1 MINEKAVSR
10 AQQKFFGMV
19 RARQKGEMQNASP
32 EVEKAAASM
41 KKSDVKKFASTKH
54 KGLPDKKEVKE
65 DKKPYGE
72 ERFCELCGKMEYR
85 EECSYGPKMWDMFTV
100 KNFTEQITGWRK
112 ELPEAY
118 LRIQERGRTYSIIFN
133 WRGRTLKVQMVFN
146 KFGRPSKDEVKAELN
161 KVYPNPVVLYFNP
174 TQKDPTLPL
183 LFAGVENEPRRNSTR

>member
-1 MINEKAVSR
+1 MMNEEAVSR

-54 KGLPDKKEVKE
+54 KGLPEKKEVKE
-65 DKKPYGE
+65 DKKPEGE

-85 EECSYGPKMWDMFTV
+85 EECSYGPKMWDMFTI
-100 KNFTEQITGWRK
+100 KNFTEELTGWRK

-118 LRIQERGRTYSIIFN
+118 TFVQERGRTYTIIFN
-133 WRGRTLKVQMVFN
+133 WRGKTLKAQMFFN
-146 KFGRPSKDEVKAELN
+146 KFGRPSREEIRQELN
-161 KVYPNPVVLYFNP
+161 KVYPNPFVLYYNIA
-174 TQKDPTLPL
+174 KKEPTLPL
-183 LFAGVENEPRRNSTR
+183 LFAGGENESR

>member
-1 MINEKAVSR
+1 MNEAAVSR

-54 KGLPDKKEVKE
+54 KGLPEKKEVKE

-133 WRGRTLKVQMVFN
+133 WRGRTLKVQMFFN

-183 LFAGVENEPRRNSTR
+183 LFAGVENEPRRNNTR